1 MEFVTNVGVIS
12 IEETVGVDL
21 LLISD
26 DLVAVTLL
34 IIILDELVV
43 IDDV

>member
-43 IDDV
+43 IDDI

>member
-1 MEFVTNVGVIS
+1 MEFVTNLGVIS

-21 LLISD
+21 LFISD

-34 IIILDELVV
+34 IIILEELVV

>member
-1 MEFVTNVGVIS
+1 MEFGSNVVVIS

-26 DLVAVTLL
+26 DIVAVTLL

>member
-1 MEFVTNVGVIS
+1 MEFVSNVGVIS

>member
-26 DLVAVTLL
+26 DIVAVTLL